1 MKDKKILINTANLV
15 KDFVSNATKVEDS
28 VKLFSENGKEVNGK
42 SIMGIFSLDLT
53 KPLYVK
59 TAGENVDF
67 TNFLKKVE
75 V

>member
-1 MKDKKILINTANLV
+1 MKDKKILINSANLV
-15 KDFVSNATKVEDS
+15 KDFVLNASKVEDS
-28 VKLFSENGKEVNGK
+28 VKLFSESGREVNGK
-42 SIMGIFSLDLT
+42 SIMGIFSLDVT

-59 TAGENVDF
+59 TAGEHADF